1 MFFPY
6 SHNDLGDLE
15 VMVTDYDKEDD
26 IITFMVCDELGEE
39 VDYAAFEHDLIKT
52 AKALRDDA
60 EALQKFED
68 LKYG

>member
-26 IITFMVCDELGEE
+26 IITFMVCDESGEE
-39 VDYAAFEHDLIKT
+39 VDYAPFERDLIKT